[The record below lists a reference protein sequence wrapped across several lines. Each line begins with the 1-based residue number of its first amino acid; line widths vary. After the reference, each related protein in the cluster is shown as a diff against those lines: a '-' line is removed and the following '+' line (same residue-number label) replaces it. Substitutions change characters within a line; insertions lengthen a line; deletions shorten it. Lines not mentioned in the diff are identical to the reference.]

1 MSKKNISKADLKHAK
16 KIEKEAI
23 LNEKRKIEEKID
35 GKIAELKKTKDK
47 GEKRE
52 LKKEIKDLKETRAN
66 IGKKDTYFSEIKA
79 EMKMVR
85 WPNKTE
91 LVKYSLACLIFV
103 AFFALFFF
111 GLDALFALV
120 KDLIK

>member
-1 MSKKNISKADLKHAK
+1 MAKKNISKADLKHAK

-52 LKKEIKDLKETRAN
+52 LKKEIKDLKETFLFYLLY
-66 IGKKDTYFSEIKA
+66 D
-79 EMKMVR
+79 
-85 WPNKTE
+85 E
-91 LVKYSLACLIFV
+91 LYYISS
-103 AFFALFFF
+103 
-111 GLDALFALV
+111 
-120 KDLIK
+120 

>member
-1 MSKKNISKADLKHAK
+1 MAKKNISKADLKHAK

-35 GKIAELKKTKDK
+35 GKIAELKK
-47 GEKRE
+47 
-52 LKKEIKDLKETRAN
+52 EIKDLKENRAN

>member
-1 MSKKNISKADLKHAK
+1 MARKDISKADLKKAK

-23 LNEKRKIEEKID
+23 LNEKKKIEDKID
-35 GKIAELKKTKDK
+35 DRLATLKSTKDK
-47 GEKRE
+47 KEKKE
-52 LKKEIKDLKETRAN
+52 LKKEIKELKETRAN
-66 IGKKDTYFSEIKA
+66 IGKRDTYFNDIKA

-85 WPNKTE
+85 WPSKSE
-91 LVKYSLACLIFV
+91 LVKYSFACLIFV

-111 GLDALFALV
+111 GIDALFALV

>member
-1 MSKKNISKADLKHAK
+1 MAKKEISKAELKHAK
-16 KIEKEAI
+16 KVEKEAI
-23 LNEKRKIEEKID
+23 LNEKKKVENKID
-35 GKIAELKKTKDK
+35 SCIQELKAAKDK
-47 GEKRE
+47 NEKKRI
-52 LKKEIKDLKETRAN
+52 KED
-66 IGKKDTYFSEIKA
+66 IGKKDTYFSDIKA

-85 WPNKTE
+85 WPSKTE
-91 LVKYSLACLIFV
+91 LVKYSFACLIFV

>member
-1 MSKKNISKADLKHAK
+1 MAKKNVSKADLKRAK

-23 LNEKRKIEEKID
+23 LNEKKKIETKID
-35 GKIAELKKTKDK
+35 EKLAKLKQTKDK
-47 GEKRE
+47 AEKKAI
-52 LKKEIKDLKETRAN
+52 KKEIKELKETRAN
-66 IGKKDTYFSEIKA
+66 VGKRDTYFSEIKA

-85 WPNKTE
+85 WPNKME

>member
-1 MSKKNISKADLKHAK
+1 MAKKNISKADLKHAK

-52 LKKEIKDLKETRAN
+52 LKKEIRDLKETRAN
-66 IGKKDTYFSEIKA
+66 IGKKDTYFSEIKD

-85 WPNKTE
+85 WPNKNE

>member
-1 MSKKNISKADLKHAK
+1 MKK
-16 KIEKEAI
+16 
-23 LNEKRKIEEKID
+23 EKR
-35 GKIAELKKTKDK
+35 
-47 GEKRE
+47 
-52 LKKEIKDLKETRAN
+52 DLKETRAN

-85 WPNKTE
+85 WPNKNE

>member
-1 MSKKNISKADLKHAK
+1 MAKKNISKADLKHAK

-23 LNEKRKIEEKID
+23 LNEKRKIEEK
-35 GKIAELKKTKDK
+35 KFSLSRYHYFKSR

-52 LKKEIKDLKETRAN
+52 LKKEIRDLKETRAN

-85 WPNKTE
+85 WPNKNE

>member
-1 MSKKNISKADLKHAK
+1 MAKKGISKAELKHAK
-16 KIEKEAI
+16 KVEKEAI
-23 LNEKRKIEEKID
+23 LNEKKKVENKIDSCIQELKSAKDKNEKKKIKEEIKKLKIE
-35 GKIAELKKTKDK
+35 
-47 GEKRE
+47 RS
-52 LKKEIKDLKETRAN
+52 N
-66 IGKKDTYFSEIKA
+66 IGKKDTYFSNIKA

-85 WPNKTE
+85 WPSKTE
-91 LVKYSLACLIFV
+91 LVKYSFACLIFV